1 MIKITVNGQEKEVA
15 DDITVRQLIVELELG
30 KAAVAVEVN
39 RELVPKKFHEST
51 VLTDG
56 DTVELVTLVGG
67 G

>member
-1 MIKITVNGQEKEVA
+1 MKLNVNGETKELP
-15 DDITVRQLIVELELG
+15 DGSTVRQLVEQLGLE

-39 RELVPKKFHEST
+39 KEVVPRKLHEAT
-51 VLTDG
+51 ALNEG